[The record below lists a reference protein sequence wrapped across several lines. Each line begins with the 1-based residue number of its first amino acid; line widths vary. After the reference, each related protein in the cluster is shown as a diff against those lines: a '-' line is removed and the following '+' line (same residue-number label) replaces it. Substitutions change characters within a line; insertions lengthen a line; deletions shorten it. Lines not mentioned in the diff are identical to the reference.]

1 MRILFIGDIFAKVGR
16 DLVRRALPGLVRRH
30 EIDCVIANGE
40 NAAGGFGLTRDSR
53 VLPSTLIDKPA
64 PDFDLPPL
72 LPGGKGL
79 KTADLKGQV
88 SLVNVFASWCV
99 PCRAEHPIWA
109 KVTKEE
115 NLPVYGINWKDKQEQ
130 AQGWIKELGNPYARI
145 GFDPAGLGRRP
156 PNPDLA
162 IRPYP
167 AEWRRTLE
175 RGGERF
181 ELRPIRPGDALLYRD
196 FLARTDPEDL
206 RRRFMAVRAHYPD
219 ELALLLSQLDYD
231 REIAFVALTSAGE
244 LAGVS
249 RLACAPD
256 HVSAEYALIV
266 RSDLQGRGLGTALMR
281 LLIDYARA
289 DGLERLEGM
298 VLADNRGM
306 LGLIGSLGFEIAPD
320 PEPGV
325 VMSRL
330 EL

>member
-1 MRILFIGDIFAKVGR
+1 MRIRLIQGSEQCSTIRQIATGVPGQTPGEIQLIEQP
-16 DLVRRALPGLVRRH
+16 LVRLRIEPGERTRVAEVDIRFRGPATSDAAAKANFRRVRQSWSLRRGEPFRQEDWEAAKRTALR
-30 EIDCVIANGE
+30 EM
-40 NAAGGFGLTRDSR
+40 
-53 VLPSTLIDKPA
+53 
-64 PDFDLPPL
+64 
-72 LPGGKGL
+72 
-79 KTADLKGQV
+79 
-88 SLVNVFASWCV
+88 ASWRYAAASITES
-99 PCRAEHPIWA
+99 RASVDPKTNRASLTSDIDSG
-109 KVTKEE
+109 
-115 NLPVYGINWKDKQEQ
+115 PPFRFG
-130 AQGWIKELGNPYARI
+130 ELRVSGT
-145 GFDPAGLGRRP
+145 RR
-156 PNPDLA
+156 
-162 IRPYP
+162 YP
-167 AEWRRTLE
+167 AELVSN
-175 RGGERF
+175 
-181 ELRPIRPGDALLYRD
+181 LSPIRPGDALLYRD

-219 ELALLLSQLDYD
+219 ELALRLSQLDYD

-330 EL
+330 ELWIVSPDVV

>member
-1 MRILFIGDIFAKVGR
+1 MGVRVGPDPDRSWLGCERPGVRIR
-16 DLVRRALPGLVRRH
+16 C
-30 EIDCVIANGE
+30 EIDG
-40 NAAGGFGLTRDSR
+40 RRSR
-53 VLPSTLIDKPA
+53 
-64 PDFDLPPL
+64 
-72 LPGGKGL
+72 
-79 KTADLKGQV
+79 
-88 SLVNVFASWCV
+88 W
-99 PCRAEHPIWA
+99 
-109 KVTKEE
+109 
-115 NLPVYGINWKDKQEQ
+115 
-130 AQGWIKELGNPYARI
+130 
-145 GFDPAGLGRRP
+145 LGRRP

-175 RGGERF
+175 RGDERF

-206 RRRFMAVRAHYPD
+206 RRRFMAARAHYPD
-219 ELALLLSQLDYD
+219 ELALRLSQLDYD

-256 HVSAEYALIV
+256 HLSAEYAIIV

-281 LLIDYARA
+281 VLIDYARA

-306 LGLIGSLGFEIAPD
+306 LGLIGSLGFEIVPD